1 MKPNF
6 TCLEPNDTIYVVY
19 NKNFNNKSNNIIKY
33 VIEKATVIENKETK
47 IQINV

>member
-6 TCLEPNDTIYVVY
+6 TCLEPNDIIYVVY

-33 VIEKATVIENKETK
+33 VIEKATVIENKE
-47 IQINV
+47 